1 MVTNTGCSTFQ
12 SSLVKDFENGIH
24 LGIGGFNLVSS
35 ASWQIL
41 CYFLNS
47 ILHKT
52 LFFLSLVAITK
63 MLIGH

>member
-35 ASWQIL
+35 VSWQIL
-41 CYFLNS
+41 CQFAQKSVL
-47 ILHKT
+47 
-52 LFFLSLVAITK
+52 LVT
-63 MLIGH
+63 GG